1 MIVLL
6 VRRAHRYTH
15 RLMETDDKVEWRT
28 LSYLRAFKSG
38 KLPRATYIFGDLDR
52 LGFWELEL
60 AGRLYNVLT
69 GAGLRVLNNPAL
81 VYQRFSLL
89 RRLERDG
96 LNGFQVWRVED
107 GERPDRFPVFLRSM
121 SAHRGQLSD
130 LLHNPEQVE
139 QAIQTALTQGIPRKE
154 LMLTEYCAEPVTE
167 DLFRKLSIFR
177 VGDRLITT
185 TGVHERHW
193 SAKNG
198 EPGVATQALYDD
210 EIDQIRTNRFA
221 EHLKAVFEAAHI
233 EYGRADFGLVNGIP
247 QTYEINTNPTI
258 ARITQHSFPIRVEAS
273 SLYFER
279 FRDALNAIDTPSG
292 GKSIPVRDSTLFH
305 QRIRDMLMTRSRW
318 TV

>member
-6 VRRAHRYTH
+6 VTRAHRYTH
-15 RLMETDDKVEWRT
+15 RFMERDDKVAWRT
-28 LSYLRAFKSG
+28 LSYLRAFKSR
-38 KLPRATYIFGDLDR
+38 KLPQATYIFGDLDR

-60 AGRLYNVLT
+60 AGRLYNVLI
-69 GAGLRVLNNPAL
+69 GAGARALNNPAL
-81 VYQRFSLL
+81 VYQRFGLL
-89 RRLERDG
+89 RRLEKDD

-107 GERPDRFPVFLRSM
+107 GERPDRFPVFLRCM

-130 LLHNPEQVE
+130 LLRNPEQVE
-139 QAIQTALTQGIPRKE
+139 HAIQAALTQGIPRKE
-154 LMLTEYCAEPVTE
+154 LMLIEYCAEPVTE
-167 DLFRKLSIFR
+167 NLFRKLSIFR

-210 EIDQIRTNRFA
+210 EFDQIRTNRFA
-221 EHLKAVFEAAHI
+221 EHFKAVFEAAHI
-233 EYGRADFGLVNGIP
+233 EYGRADFGLVKGTP

-258 ARITQHSFPIRVEAS
+258 ARITQHAFPVRVEAS
-273 SLYFER
+273 NLYFEQ
-279 FRDALNAIDTPSG
+279 FRDALNAVDTPSG
-292 GKSIPVRDSTLFH
+292 GKSIPVRDSTLFW
-305 QRIRDMLMTRSRW
+305 QRIRDLLMTRRQW